1 MTYTIIIIL
10 ITFLIVC
17 GIAATAVQ
25 QFNER
30 KETQKREEVSLHKT
44 IFEETEEAYLAASQ
58 MPLSQLT
65 LLILRKRSIRALK
78 VMHEYNP
85 SADIVAKLEELNSSL
100 KSIDPSASPPNQD
113 TFKLPKQDKVIIK
126 YIQAVKKIRH
136 IVRNEHTNG
145 KVPLNVFAREDR
157 AIESLQLRV
166 NVETL
171 SKRANDAVNNKMQG
185 SARQYVEKAIK
196 ALNSHKHQ
204 SDYTKSRKEDLE
216 KMLKGLETNVRNSNL
231 KQVMETQ
238 EQDKKEDIDSLF
250 APKKKW

>member
-25 QFNER
+25 QHNEK
-30 KETQKREEVSLHKT
+30 KEKQKREEVSLHKT
-44 IFEETEEAYLAASQ
+44 IFEETEEAFLAAIK

-85 SADIVAKLEELNSSL
+85 TPDIVTKLDELTKSL
-100 KSIDPSASPPNQD
+100 KGIDASATPPNQES
-113 TFKLPKQDKVIIK
+113 FQLPAADKVIIK
-126 YIQAVKKIRH
+126 YIQAVKKIRN
-136 IVRNEHTNG
+136 ILRNENNKG
-145 KVPLNVFAREDR
+145 KIPPNVFAREEK
-157 AIESLQLRV
+157 AIECLQLRV

-171 SKRANDAVNNKMQG
+171 TKRANDAVASKMQG
-185 SARQYVEKAIK
+185 SARQYIEKAIK
-196 ALNSHKHQ
+196 ALVAHKP
-204 SDYTKSRKEDLE
+204 KSEYSKRRKEELE
-216 KMLKGLETNVRNSNL
+216 SMLKTLETNVKDSNL
-231 KQVMETQ
+231 KQVMAEKAQ
-238 EQDKKEDIDSLF
+238 EKEDIDSLF